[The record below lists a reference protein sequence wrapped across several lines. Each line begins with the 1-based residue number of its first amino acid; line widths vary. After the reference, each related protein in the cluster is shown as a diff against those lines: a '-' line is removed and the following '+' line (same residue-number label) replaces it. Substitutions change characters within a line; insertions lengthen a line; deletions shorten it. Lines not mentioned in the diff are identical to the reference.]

1 MPETYETCSY
11 SVPPSVRFKALS
23 EKYGDTA
30 YNRPLAPFSHTVYC
44 NEFSG
49 IDIFSDRDFDAAHPA
64 GASLSDIVRIV
75 GASPYRYIR
84 NGYTVR
90 LERPARRLPDRERNL
105 ISGGIPAGE
114 RDALRTRCGGDVYAR
129 PFRTIPEIHDSPRD
143 KKTHGYRRPA
153 GTGNGDNGK
162 YGNHFPIEITHPSE
176 RLWLP
181 ICRRKGKKPIFVERQ
196 SLKNTGL

>member
-84 NGYTVR
+84 NGYTAPFDWR
-90 LERPARRLPDRERNL
+90 DLP
-105 ISGGIPAGE
+105 G
-114 RDALRTRCGGDVYAR
+114 
-129 PFRTIPEIHDSPRD
+129 
-143 KKTHGYRRPA
+143 
-153 GTGNGDNGK
+153 
-162 YGNHFPIEITHPSE
+162 
-176 RLWLP
+176 
-181 ICRRKGKKPIFVERQ
+181 
-196 SLKNTGL
+196 